1 MTLKPILAAA
11 ALAAGLAA
19 AAARA
24 DTDTLAKA
32 GGWEAFGGTTNE
44 GRLVCGI
51 STSPPK
57 RYFGLKQFAGNDYF
71 TIQIG
76 DQAWTITD
84 KSKYGVSMRFDS
96 NPVWTASATGMHF
109 NDGDPGIELTVRRES
124 LAKFNRE
131 FGSSRTMRL
140 QYTNGMDDWSVDL
153 AAVRSVSGKF
163 RECNAKLK

>member
-1 MTLKPILAAA
+1 MILRAILAAA
-11 ALAAGLAA
+11 ALAARLAA
-19 AAARA
+19 TAARA
-24 DTDTLAKA
+24 DNATLAKA

-44 GRLVCGI
+44 GRLVCGV

-57 RYFGLKQFAGNDYF
+57 RYFGLKLFAGNDYF

-84 KSKYGVSMRFDS
+84 KNKYGVSMRFDN

-153 AAVRSVSGKF
+153 AAVRSASGKF